1 MNAPSN
7 ISRRGKLFKSN
18 RSQAVR
24 IPKDLAF
31 PDTIKDIMIR
41 RSGNTIMITPV
52 ENFWDDFFGQGP
64 DPDFPERFPQGEYEN
79 REKF

>member
-7 ISRRGKLFKSN
+7 ISRKGKLFKSN

-31 PDTIKDIMIR
+31 PDTIKDIIIR
-41 RSGNTIMITPV
+41 RSGNAIIITP
-52 ENFWDDFFGQGP
+52 EESFWDDFFDEPGIDLGPRDQGP
-64 DPDFPERFPQGEYEN
+64 PQERDWSL
-79 REKF
+79 